1 VTEGTIEPQ
10 PHVLQLIARRL
21 PYLNPAL
28 RRVGEFILERP
39 EIAKT
44 MTITQLAV
52 ACDVAES
59 TVSRFVREVG
69 LERYQ
74 ALRLG
79 VAEAV
84 LLSRDG
90 EGEGAPGPERGYVY
104 EGITRNDSS
113 VAIIDKIARSSH
125 GVLRR
130 TAANLDA
137 TAIEQ
142 AVDLVDAAGLLI
154 FVCQGSSSVAADNA
168 TMRFTRAGK
177 KCLLFHDQS
186 LQVMTATIATPGD
199 VVIGISESGETTPVV
214 EALERARANGA
225 ATIAITSTEGS
236 PITRH
241 ATVTLFTSGSIT
253 GDTGL
258 YGESMTSKWGQI
270 LVMDVLYAAFAVRH
284 VDETLRHLED
294 TYTTAIRTSRRVPG

>member
-1 VTEGTIEPQ
+1 VTDEPAGTQ

-21 PYLNPAL
+21 PYLKPAL
-28 RRVGEFILERP
+28 RQVGEFILERP
-39 EIAKT
+39 ETAKT
-44 MTITQLAV
+44 MTITQLAA

-79 VAEAV
+79 IAEA
-84 LLSRDG
+84 LLLARADG
-90 EGEGAPGPERGYVY
+90 EELRPERQYVY

-113 VAIIDKIARSSH
+113 GAIIDKIARSSH

-130 TAANLDA
+130 TAAGLDA

-142 AVDLVDAAGLLI
+142 AVDLIDAGGLLV
-154 FVCQGSSSVAADNA
+154 FCCQGSSGVAADNA
-168 TMRFTRAGK
+168 AMRFTRAGK

-186 LQVMTATIATPGD
+186 LQVMTATISTPGD
-199 VVIGISESGETTPVV
+199 VVIGISDSGETTPVV

-225 ATIAITSTEGS
+225 ATIAITSAEGS
-236 PITRH
+236 PITKH
-241 ATVTLFTSGSIT
+241 ASVTLYTAGT
-253 GDTGL
+253 PPGDTGL
-258 YGESMTSKWGQI
+258 YGEAMTSKWGQI

-284 VDETLRHLED
+284 FDETLRHLED
-294 TYTTAIRTSRRVPG
+294 TYATAIRTSRTIPR

>member
-1 VTEGTIEPQ
+1 MTEGTIEPQ

-39 EIAKT
+39 ETAKT
-44 MTITQLAV
+44 MTITQLAA

-79 VAEAV
+79 IAEAV
-84 LLSRDG
+84 LLARSDG
-90 EGEGAPGPERGYVY
+90 SEPEPERKYVY
-104 EGITRNDSS
+104 EGITRTDSS
-113 VAIIDKIARSSH
+113 AAIIDKITRSSH
-125 GVLRR
+125 QALRR
-130 TAANLDA
+130 TGAGLDA
-137 TAIEQ
+137 AAIEK
-142 AVDLVDAAGLLI
+142 AVDFIDAGELLV
-154 FVCQGSSSVAADNA
+154 FCCMGSSSIAADNA
-168 TMRFTRAGK
+168 SMRFTRAGK

-199 VVIGISESGETTPVV
+199 VVIGISDSGETTPVV

-236 PITRH
+236 SITSH
-241 ATVTLFTSGSIT
+241 ASVTLYTSPAHVA
-253 GDTGL
+253 DAGL
-258 YGESMTSKWGQI
+258 YGEATTSKWGQI

-284 VDETLRHLED
+284 FEETLRHLED
-294 TYTTAIRTSRRVPG
+294 TYATAIRTSRTVPR

>member
-1 VTEGTIEPQ
+1 MTEATIEPQ
-10 PHVLQLIARRL
+10 PHALQLIARRL

-39 EIAKT
+39 ETAKT
-44 MTITQLAV
+44 MTITQLAA

-79 VAEAV
+79 IAEAV

-90 EGEGAPGPERGYVY
+90 EPASVPERGYVY
-104 EGITRNDSS
+104 EGVTRHDSA
-113 VAIIDKIARSSH
+113 VTIIDKIARSSH

-130 TAANLDA
+130 TSAGLDA

-142 AVDLVDAAGLLI
+142 AVDLIDAAGLLV
-154 FVCQGSSSVAADNA
+154 FCCQGSSSVAADNA

-199 VVIGISESGETTPVV
+199 VVVGISESGETTPVV
-214 EALERARANGA
+214 EALERARGNGA
-225 ATIAITSTEGS
+225 STIAITSAEGS

-241 ATVTLFTSGSIT
+241 ASVTLFTSGSPT

-270 LVMDVLYAAFAVRH
+270 LVMDVLYAAYAVRH

>member
-1 VTEGTIEPQ
+1 VTDGTTEPQ

-39 EIAKT
+39 ETAKT
-44 MTITQLAV
+44 MTITQLAA

-79 VAEAV
+79 IAEAV
-84 LLSRDG
+84 LLSRNGDP
-90 EGEGAPGPERGYVY
+90 AAASERGYVY
-104 EGITRNDSS
+104 EGVTRNDSA
-113 VAIIDKIARSSH
+113 VTIIDKITRSSH

-130 TAANLDA
+130 TAAHLDA
-137 TAIEQ
+137 TAIER
-142 AVDLVDAAGLLI
+142 AVDLIDAAGLLV
-154 FVCQGSSSVAADNA
+154 FCCQGSSSVAADNA

-186 LQVMTATIATPGD
+186 LQVMTATIAGPGD
-199 VVIGISESGETTPVV
+199 VVIGISDSGETTPVV
-214 EALERARANGA
+214 EALAQARARGA
-225 ATIAITSTEGS
+225 ATIAVTSAEGS
-236 PITRH
+236 PITKH
-241 ATVTLFTSGSIT
+241 AEMVLFTAGTLT
-253 GDTGL
+253 GDVGL
-258 YGESMTSKWGQI
+258 YGEAMTSKWGQI
-270 LVMDVLYAAFAVRH
+270 LVMDVLYAGFAVRH
-284 VDETLRHLED
+284 FDETLRHLED
-294 TYTTAIRTSRRVPG
+294 TYATAIRTSRSVPR

>member
-1 VTEGTIEPQ
+1 MTEGTIEPQ

-39 EIAKT
+39 ETAKT
-44 MTITQLAV
+44 MTITQLAA

-59 TVSRFVREVG
+59 TVSRFVREIG

-79 VAEAV
+79 IAEAV
-84 LLSRDG
+84 LLSRNG
-90 EGEGAPGPERGYVY
+90 EPEAAPGRGYVY

-130 TAANLDA
+130 TAAGLDA
-137 TAIEQ
+137 VAIEQ
-142 AVDLVDAAGLLI
+142 AVDLIDAAGLLI

-199 VVIGISESGETTPVV
+199 VVVGISESGETTPVV
-214 EALERARANGA
+214 EALERACENGA
-225 ATIAITSTEGS
+225 ATVAITSTEGS